1 MKKVVLIVAFIF
13 IFSQNVSAD
22 VIDTPCEELL
32 LPITKAEVPLC
43 DFFPDI
49 QTASRV
55 TWCATDRIKKYT
67 TESQFEQYLKIKKN
81 LETFIDDLLFY
92 KGGMVCP
99 SVANYEMQYKFQS
112 FILSK
117 LTADKQYNVPNPY
130 QIHCTLQKIIT
141 ESPTCLKQDI
151 LKICNIQARRSV
163 IHSLRTTSEEVLALF
178 KTITSD
184 VEQQKQ
190 WMKEYYNLIHR
201 FVVLI
206 QENEDLMNP
215 IHSSMFMRDWYIY
228 EEMNGRQLEET
239 NKVPIPYPL
248 PFP

>member
-1 MKKVVLIVAFIF
+1 M
-13 IFSQNVSAD
+13 
-22 VIDTPCEELL
+22 L

-55 TWCATDRIKKYT
+55 IWCATDRIKKYT

-117 LTADKQYNVPNPY
+117 LTADKQYNVPNLH

-141 ESPTCLKQDI
+141 ESPTCLK
-151 LKICNIQARRSV
+151 LCNIQARRSV

-206 QENEDLMNP
+206 QENSQNIDAKSMSKEDDEL
-215 IHSSMFMRDWYIY
+215 
-228 EEMNGRQLEET
+228 
-239 NKVPIPYPL
+239 
-248 PFP
+248 